1 MIILDTNVVSELMKV
16 EPATRVIAW
25 AAGQPEAELFTTSIT
40 EVEIFF
46 GVELLP
52 AGRRREALLRAAE
65 GTFAEDFAG
74 RVLVFDGDAAR
85 AFAKLAAEA
94 RRLGR
99 PRSHAD
105 TQIAAIALVRGAR
118 LATHNV
124 ADFRDWEL
132 DLIDPWKE
140 S

>member
-1 MIILDTNVVSELMKV
+1 MIVLDTNVVSELMRL
-16 EPATRVIAW
+16 EPAVAIFAW
-25 AAGQPEAELFTTSIT
+25 FSRQLANEVFTTSVT
-40 EVEIFF
+40 EAEIFY
-46 GVELLP
+46 GIELLA
-52 AGRRREALLRAAE
+52 AGKRRKSLLDAAE
-65 GTFAEDFAG
+65 TMFTKVFAG
-74 RVLVFDGDAAR
+74 RILVFDSDAAR
-85 AFAKLAAEA
+85 AFAKLAADA

-105 TQIAAIALVRGAR
+105 TQIAAITLARGAR

-132 DLIDPWKE
+132 DLIDPWKA